1 MNDTLLVDSIASAI
15 SSSTAVLIA
24 GTGELL
30 VEKTGVYN
38 IALEGVML
46 VGALTG
52 FLVDLSTGSWIAGLL
67 VAGLAGAAYALLYGV
82 ITILFRTDLI
92 VVGVA
97 LILIAQGLTN
107 TWGTSHV
114 GQTTRSTIPIW
125 NVPGLSHIPFVGPA
139 LFRQSVVTYIA
150 LLLPIGAAFM
160 LNRTRHGLN
169 MRAVGE
175 NPDAADTAGISVIGW
190 RLIYTTIG
198 GVFAGVGGA
207 VITLGIVKDWVSDV
221 TAGEGWIAFAVVFF
235 SGWQPGWVIVGAYFF
250 GALSVLG
257 YVGQALGWPISSEF
271 FTIMPYLGTVLVMI
285 LRAWLQRRRGAV
297 SWPAALGLP
306 FYRG

>member
-1 MNDTLLVDSIASAI
+1 MNDTLLVASIASAI
-15 SSSTAVLIA
+15 SSSTAILIA

-46 VGALTG
+46 IGALTG
-52 FLVDLSTGSWIAGLL
+52 FLVDLSTGSWLAGLL
-67 VAGLAGAAYALLYGV
+67 VGGLAGALYALLYGV

-92 VVGVA
+92 VIGVG
-97 LILIAQGLTN
+97 LILIAQGVTN
-107 TWGTSHV
+107 TLGTGHV
-114 GQTTRSTIPIW
+114 GQTARSVIPLW
-125 NVPGLSHIPFVGPA
+125 NIPFLSHLPFVGPA
-139 LFRQSVVTYIA
+139 LFRQSIVTYIS
-150 LLLPIGAAFM
+150 LLLPLGAAY
-160 LNRTRHGLN
+160 LLSRTRHGLN
-169 MRAVGE
+169 MRAIGE
-175 NPDAADTAGISVIGW
+175 NPDAADTSGISVIGW
-190 RLIYTTIG
+190 RLFYTTLG
-198 GVFAGVGGA
+198 GFFAGVGGA

-235 SGWQPGWVIVGAYFF
+235 SGWQPTWVIVGAYFF

-257 YVGQALGWPISSEF
+257 DVGQALGWPIPSEF
-271 FTIMPYLGTVLVMI
+271 FTVLPYLGTVVVMI
-285 LRAWLQRRRGAV
+285 LRAWMQRRRGAV

>member
-1 MNDTLLVDSIASAI
+1 MNDTLLVASIASAI

-24 GTGELL
+24 ATGELL

-46 VGALTG
+46 VGALAG
-52 FLVDLSTGSWIAGLL
+52 FLADLATGSWLLGLL
-67 VAGLAGAAYALLYGV
+67 VAAFAGGLFALLYGV
-82 ITILFRTDLI
+82 ITVLFRTDLI

-97 LILIAQGLTN
+97 LILVAEGITSTL
-107 TWGTSHV
+107 GTSHV
-114 GQTTRSTIPIW
+114 GQSAKSVIPIW
-125 NVPGLSHIPFVGPA
+125 NVPILSHIPFLGPA
-139 LFRQSVVTYIA
+139 IFRQSIVTYIA
-150 LLLPIGAAFM
+150 MLLPVGAAYL

-169 MRAVGE
+169 MKAIGE
-175 NPDAADTAGISVIGW
+175 NPDAADTSGISVIGW
-190 RLIYTTIG
+190 RLFYTTVG
-198 GVFAGVGGA
+198 GAFAGIGGA

-235 SGWQPGWVIVGAYFF
+235 SGWQPGWIIVGAYFF
-250 GALSVLG
+250 GSLSVLG
-257 YVGQALGWPISSEF
+257 DVGQALGWPIPSEF
-271 FTIMPYLGTVLVMI
+271 FTILPYLGTVLVMI

>member
-24 GTGELL
+24 ATGELL

-52 FLVDLSTGSWIAGLL
+52 FLVDLWTGSWMVGLL
-67 VAGLAGAAYALLYGV
+67 AAGAAGALYALLYGV

-97 LILIAQGLTN
+97 LILIAQGVTN
-107 TWGTSHV
+107 TLGTSHV
-114 GQTTRSTIPIW
+114 GQTTRSVIPLW
-125 NVPGLSHIPFVGPA
+125 NVPGLSNIPFIGPA
-139 LFRQSVVTYIA
+139 IFRQSVVTYIA
-150 LLLPIGAAFM
+150 ILLPLGAIF
-160 LNRTRHGLN
+160 LYSRTRHGLN
-169 MRAVGE
+169 MRSIGE
-175 NPDAADTAGISVIGW
+175 NPETADTSGIPVIGW
-190 RLIYTTIG
+190 RLFYTALG
-198 GVFAGVGGA
+198 GLFAGVGGA

-235 SGWQPGWVIVGAYFF
+235 SGWQPTWVIVGAYFF

-257 YVGQALGWPISSEF
+257 DVGQALGWPIPSEF
-271 FTIMPYLGTVLVMI
+271 FTVLPYLGTVVVMI
-285 LRAWLQRRRGAV
+285 LRAWMQRRRGAV

>member
-1 MNDTLLVDSIASAI
+1 MNDTLLVASIASAI

-24 GTGELL
+24 ATGELL

-52 FLVDLSTGSWIAGLL
+52 FLVDLSTGSWFIGLV
-67 VAGLAGAAYALLYGV
+67 VAGAFGALYALLYGI
-82 ITILFRTDLI
+82 ITVLFRTDLI

-97 LILIAQGLTN
+97 LILVAQGVTN
-107 TWGTSHV
+107 TLGTSHV
-114 GQTTRSTIPIW
+114 GQSARSVIPVW
-125 NVPGLSHIPFVGPA
+125 HVPVLSHIPFVGPA
-139 LFRQSVVTYIA
+139 FFRQSVVTYLA
-150 LLLPIGAAFM
+150 MLMPVGAAFL

-169 MRAVGE
+169 MKAIGE
-175 NPDAADTAGISVIGW
+175 NPDAADTSGISVIGW
-190 RLIYTTIG
+190 RLFYTSVG
-198 GVFAGVGGA
+198 GAFAGVAGA

-235 SGWQPGWVIVGAYFF
+235 SGWQPGWIIVGAYFF

-271 FTIMPYLGTVLVMI
+271 FTILPYLGTVVVMI

>member
-1 MNDTLLVDSIASAI
+1 MSDTLLVSSVATAI
-15 SSSTAVLIA
+15 SSSTAVLIT

-52 FLVDLSTGSWIAGLL
+52 FLVDLHTGSWVAGL
-67 VAGLAGAAYALLYGV
+67 VVGGLAGAAVSLIYGM
-82 ITILFRTDLI
+82 ITILLRTDLI

-97 LILIAQGLTN
+97 MILIAQGVTDTLGTN
-107 TWGTSHV
+107 YV
-114 GQTTRSTIPIW
+114 GQSARSAIPNWPI
-125 NVPGLSHIPFVGPA
+125 PGLSNLPLVGPA
-139 LFRQSVVTYIA
+139 LFRQSVVTYLA
-150 LLLPIGAAFM
+150 FLLPIAVGLF
-160 LNRTRHGLN
+160 LRRTRHGLN
-169 MRAVGE
+169 IQAIGE
-175 NPDAADTAGISVIGW
+175 NPEAADTAGIAVIGW
-190 RLIYTTIG
+190 RLFYTTLG

-221 TAGEGWIAFAVVFF
+221 TSGEGWIAFALVFF
-235 SGWQPGWVIVGAYFF
+235 SGWQPTWIIVGAYFF

-257 YVGQALGWPISSEF
+257 FVGQALGWPISSQF
-271 FTIMPYLGTVLVMI
+271 FTALPYVGTVLVMV
-285 LRAWLQRRRGAV
+285 LRAWLQHRRGHV
-297 SWPAALGLP
+297 SWPAALGIP

>member
-1 MNDTLLVDSIASAI
+1 VNDTLLVDSIASAI

-24 GTGELL
+24 ATGELL

-52 FLVDLSTGSWIAGLL
+52 FLVDLWTGSWMVGLL
-67 VAGLAGAAYALLYGV
+67 AAGAAGALYALLYGV

-97 LILIAQGLTN
+97 LILIAQGVTN
-107 TWGTSHV
+107 TLGTSHV
-114 GQTTRSTIPIW
+114 GQTTRSVIPLW
-125 NVPGLSHIPFVGPA
+125 NVPGLSNIPFIGPA
-139 LFRQSVVTYIA
+139 IFRQSVVTYIA
-150 LLLPIGAAFM
+150 ILLPLGAIF
-160 LNRTRHGLN
+160 LYSRTRHGLN
-169 MRAVGE
+169 MRSIGE
-175 NPDAADTAGISVIGW
+175 NPEAADTSGIPVIGW
-190 RLIYTTIG
+190 RLFYTALG
-198 GVFAGVGGA
+198 GLFAGVGGA
-207 VITLGIVKDWVSDV
+207 VITLGIVKDWVSNV

-235 SGWQPGWVIVGAYFF
+235 SGWQPGWIIVGAYFF

-257 YVGQALGWPISSEF
+257 YVGQALGWPISSQF
-271 FTIMPYLGTVLVMI
+271 FTILPYIGTVLVMI
-285 LRAWLQRRRGAV
+285 LRAWLQRRRGQV

>member
-1 MNDTLLVDSIASAI
+1 MNDTLLVASIASAI

-24 GTGELL
+24 ATGELL

-46 VGALTG
+46 VGALSG
-52 FLVDLSTGSWIAGLL
+52 FVVDLATGSWFLGLVVAAIAG
-67 VAGLAGAAYALLYGV
+67 GLFALLYGV
-82 ITILFRTDLI
+82 ITVLFRTDLI

-97 LILIAQGLTN
+97 LILVAQGITN
-107 TWGTSHV
+107 TLGTSHV
-114 GQTTRSTIPIW
+114 GQSSKSVIPIW
-125 NVPGLSHIPFVGPA
+125 NVPVLSHIPFLGPA
-139 LFRQSVVTYIA
+139 IFRQSIVTYIA
-150 LLLPIGAAFM
+150 MLMPVGAAYL

-169 MRAVGE
+169 MKAIGE
-175 NPDAADTAGISVIGW
+175 NPDAADTSGISVIGW
-190 RLIYTTIG
+190 RLFYTTVG
-198 GVFAGVGGA
+198 GAFAGIGGA

-235 SGWQPGWVIVGAYFF
+235 SGWQPGWIIVGAYFF
-250 GALSVLG
+250 GSLSVLG
-257 YVGQALGWPISSEF
+257 DVGQALGWPIPSQF
-271 FTIMPYLGTVLVMI
+271 FTILPYLGTVLVMI

>member
-1 MNDTLLVDSIASAI
+1 MNDTLLVASIASAI

-24 GTGELL
+24 ATGELL

-46 VGALTG
+46 VGALAG
-52 FLVDLSTGSWIAGLL
+52 FLVDLSSGSWFLGL
-67 VAGLAGAAYALLYGV
+67 VAAAVAGGLFALLYGV
-82 ITILFRTDLI
+82 ITVVFRTDLI

-97 LILIAQGLTN
+97 LILVAQGVTN
-107 TWGTSHV
+107 TLGTSHV
-114 GQTTRSTIPIW
+114 GQSAKSVIPIW
-125 NVPGLSHIPFVGPA
+125 NMPLLSHIPFVGPA
-139 LFRQSVVTYIA
+139 LFRQSVVTYVAI
-150 LLLPIGAAFM
+150 LLPVGAAYL

-169 MRAVGE
+169 MKAIGE
-175 NPDAADTAGISVIGW
+175 NPDAADTSGISVIGW
-190 RLIYTTIG
+190 RLFYTGIG
-198 GVFAGVGGA
+198 GAMAGIGGA

-235 SGWQPGWVIVGAYFF
+235 SGWQPGWVIAGAYFF

-257 YVGQALGWPISSEF
+257 DVGQALGWSIPSEF
-271 FTIMPYLGTVLVMI
+271 FTVLPYIGTILVMI

>member
-1 MNDTLLVDSIASAI
+1 MNDTLLVASIASAI

-24 GTGELL
+24 ATGELL

-46 VGALTG
+46 VGALSG
-52 FLVDLSTGSWIAGLL
+52 FLVDLSTGSWLLGLIVGGIAGAL
-67 VAGLAGAAYALLYGV
+67 YSLLYGV

-97 LILIAQGLTN
+97 LILIAEGLTD
-107 TWGTSHV
+107 TLGTSHV
-114 GQTTRSTIPIW
+114 GQSATSVIPIW
-125 NVPGLSHIPFVGPA
+125 HVPVLSHIPFVGPA
-139 LFRQSVVTYIA
+139 IFQQSVVTYVA
-150 LLLPIGAAFM
+150 MLLPVGAAF
-160 LNRTRHGLN
+160 LLHRTRHGLN

-175 NPDAADTAGISVIGW
+175 NPDAADTSGISVIGW
-190 RLIYTTIG
+190 RLFYTTLG

-207 VITLGIVKDWVSDV
+207 VLTLGIVKDWVSDV

-235 SGWQPGWVIVGAYFF
+235 SGWQPGWIIVGAYFF

-257 YVGQALGWPISSEF
+257 DVGQALGWPISSEF
-271 FTIMPYLGTVLVMI
+271 FTILPYLGTVLVMI
-285 LRAWLQRRRGAV
+285 LRAWLQRRRGAA

>member
-1 MNDTLLVDSIASAI
+1 MNDTLLVASIASAI

-24 GTGELL
+24 ATGELL

-52 FLVDLSTGSWIAGLL
+52 FLVDLNTGSWFLGLAVAA
-67 VAGLAGAAYALLYGV
+67 VAGGLYALLYGV
-82 ITILFRTDLI
+82 ITVLFRTDLI

-97 LILIAQGLTN
+97 LILIAEGVTN
-107 TWGTSHV
+107 TLGTSHV
-114 GQTTRSTIPIW
+114 GQSARSVIPVW
-125 NVPGLSHIPFVGPA
+125 NVPGLSKIPFLGPA
-139 LFRQSVVTYIA
+139 IFQQSIVTYIA
-150 LLLPIGAAFM
+150 MFLPIGAAYL

-169 MRAVGE
+169 MKAIGE
-175 NPDAADTAGISVIGW
+175 NPDAADTSGISVIGW
-190 RLIYTTIG
+190 RLFYTTVG
-198 GVFAGVGGA
+198 GAFAGIGGA

-235 SGWQPGWVIVGAYFF
+235 SGWQPGWIIVGAYFF

-257 YVGQALGWPISSEF
+257 DVGQALGWSIPSEF
-271 FTIMPYLGTVLVMI
+271 FTILPYLGTILVMI

>member
-1 MNDTLLVDSIASAI
+1 MNDTLLVASIASAI

-24 GTGELL
+24 ATGELL

-46 VGALTG
+46 VGALAG
-52 FLVDLSTGSWIAGLL
+52 FLVDLSSGSWLLGLL
-67 VAGLAGAAYALLYGV
+67 AAAVAGGLFALLYGV
-82 ITILFRTDLI
+82 ITVLFRTDLI

-97 LILIAQGLTN
+97 LILVAQGVTDTL
-107 TWGTSHV
+107 GTSHV
-114 GQTTRSTIPIW
+114 GQSAKSVIPIW
-125 NVPGLSHIPFVGPA
+125 NLPLLSRIPFVGPA
-139 LFRQSVVTYIA
+139 LFRQSIVTYVAI
-150 LLLPIGAAFM
+150 LLPVGAAYL

-169 MRAVGE
+169 IKAIGE
-175 NPDAADTAGISVIGW
+175 NPEAADTSGISVIGW
-190 RLIYTTIG
+190 RLFYTGVG
-198 GVFAGVGGA
+198 GAMAGIGGA

-235 SGWQPGWVIVGAYFF
+235 SGWQPGWVIAGAYFF

-257 YVGQALGWPISSEF
+257 DVGQALGWSIPSEF
-271 FTIMPYLGTVLVMI
+271 FTVLPYIGTILVMI

>member
-1 MNDTLLVDSIASAI
+1 MNDTLLVASIASAI
-15 SSSTAVLIA
+15 SSSTAVLI
-24 GTGELL
+24 
-30 VEKTGVYN
+30 EKTGVYN

-52 FLVDLSTGSWIAGLL
+52 FLVDLNTGSWFLGLAVAA
-67 VAGLAGAAYALLYGV
+67 VAGGLYALLYGV
-82 ITILFRTDLI
+82 ITVLFRTDLI

-97 LILIAQGLTN
+97 LILIAEGVTN
-107 TWGTSHV
+107 TLGTSHV
-114 GQTTRSTIPIW
+114 GQSARSVIPVW
-125 NVPGLSHIPFVGPA
+125 NVPGLSKIPFLGPA
-139 LFRQSVVTYIA
+139 IFQQSIVTYIA
-150 LLLPIGAAFM
+150 MCLPIGAAYL

-169 MRAVGE
+169 MKAIGE
-175 NPDAADTAGISVIGW
+175 NPDAADTSGISVIGW
-190 RLIYTTIG
+190 RLFYTTVG
-198 GVFAGVGGA
+198 GAFAGIGGA

-235 SGWQPGWVIVGAYFF
+235 SGWQPGWIIVGAYFF

-257 YVGQALGWPISSEF
+257 DVGQALGWSIPSEF
-271 FTIMPYLGTVLVMI
+271 FTILPYLGTILVMI

>member
-1 MNDTLLVDSIASAI
+1 MNDTLLVASIASAI

-24 GTGELL
+24 ATGELL

-52 FLVDLSTGSWIAGLL
+52 FLVDLNTGSWFLGLAVAA
-67 VAGLAGAAYALLYGV
+67 VAGGLYALLYGV
-82 ITILFRTDLI
+82 ITVLFRTDLI

-97 LILIAQGLTN
+97 LILIAEGVTN
-107 TWGTSHV
+107 TLGTSHV
-114 GQTTRSTIPIW
+114 GQSARSVIPVW
-125 NVPGLSHIPFVGPA
+125 NVPGLSKIPFLGPA
-139 LFRQSVVTYIA
+139 IFQQSIVTYIA
-150 LLLPIGAAFM
+150 MCLPIGAAYL

-169 MRAVGE
+169 MKAIGE
-175 NPDAADTAGISVIGW
+175 NPDAADTSGISVIGW
-190 RLIYTTIG
+190 RLFYTTVG
-198 GVFAGVGGA
+198 GAFAGIGGA

-235 SGWQPGWVIVGAYFF
+235 SGWQPGWIIVGAYFF

-257 YVGQALGWPISSEF
+257 DVGQALGWSIPSEF
-271 FTIMPYLGTVLVMI
+271 FTILPYLGTILVMI

>member
-1 MNDTLLVDSIASAI
+1 LNDTLVVASIASAI

-24 GTGELL
+24 ATGELL

-46 VGALTG
+46 VGALSG
-52 FLVDLSTGSWIAGLL
+52 FLVDLATGSWFLGLAVAAIAG
-67 VAGLAGAAYALLYGV
+67 GLFALLYGI
-82 ITILFRTDLI
+82 ITVLFRTDLI

-97 LILIAQGLTN
+97 LILVAQGLTN
-107 TWGTSHV
+107 TLGTSHV
-114 GQTTRSTIPIW
+114 GQSAKSVIPIW
-125 NVPGLSHIPFVGPA
+125 NVPLLSHIPFLGVA
-139 LFRQSVVTYIA
+139 LFRQSVVTYVA
-150 LLLPIGAAFM
+150 MLMPVGAAYL

-169 MRAVGE
+169 MKAIGE
-175 NPDAADTAGISVIGW
+175 NPEAADASGISVIGW
-190 RLIYTTIG
+190 RLFYTTVG
-198 GVFAGVGGA
+198 GALAGIGGA

-235 SGWQPGWVIVGAYFF
+235 SGWQPGWIIVGAYFF
-250 GALSVLG
+250 GSLSVLG
-257 YVGQALGWPISSEF
+257 YVGQALGWPIPSQF
-271 FTIMPYLGTVLVMI
+271 FTILPYLGTVLVMI

>member
-1 MNDTLLVDSIASAI
+1 VNDTLLVASIASAI

-24 GTGELL
+24 ATGELL

-46 VGALTG
+46 VGALSG
-52 FLVDLSTGSWIAGLL
+52 FVVDLATGSWFLGLVVAAIAG
-67 VAGLAGAAYALLYGV
+67 GLFALLYGV
-82 ITILFRTDLI
+82 ITVLFRTDLI

-97 LILIAQGLTN
+97 LILVAQGITN
-107 TWGTSHV
+107 TLGTSHV
-114 GQTTRSTIPIW
+114 GQSSKSVIPIW
-125 NVPGLSHIPFVGPA
+125 NVPVLSHIPFLGPA
-139 LFRQSVVTYIA
+139 IFRQSIVTYIA
-150 LLLPIGAAFM
+150 MLMPVGAAYL

-169 MRAVGE
+169 MKAIGE
-175 NPDAADTAGISVIGW
+175 NPDAADTSGISVIGW
-190 RLIYTTIG
+190 RLFYTTVG
-198 GVFAGVGGA
+198 GAFAGIGGA

-235 SGWQPGWVIVGAYFF
+235 SGWQPGWIIVGAYFF
-250 GALSVLG
+250 GSLSVLG
-257 YVGQALGWPISSEF
+257 DVGQALGWPIPSQF
-271 FTIMPYLGTVLVMI
+271 FTILPYLGTVLVMI